1 MARRWINFVEGT
13 LASGLAAG
21 ATTLSYT
28 KATSSATPVASSGD
42 PLYLVIDPEAA
53 EHPPEIVKCTGVSG
67 SGPYTLTIVR
77 NQESSGD
84 QTWDTGRK
92 VVAAVSAAAM
102 TETVTLGDAQ
112 TVTGAK
118 TFSAAAVTSAGLTV
132 GQNLLFT
139 STPAYVQTTDGGNAI
154 EVVNDGAVTLCHN
167 TSGRLATSAA
177 GVTVTGD
184 IAVTG
189 TVDGV
194 DISGIEAGA
203 TADQSASEILTAI
216 KTVDGAGTGLD
227 ADLLDAQEG
236 SYYLAA
242 ANITG
247 ATLASGVT
255 ASSLTS
261 VGTLTAVNTAGAITF
276 TALTG
281 TPTITGSG
289 EVLRINARQ
298 FDIAN
303 EANSE
308 LLIQCNQNA
317 DVILYHDNI
326 GRVATTS
333 AGATVTGDLTVTNDI
348 SCDDLTVADE
358 VYLTATSQIVWDTT
372 DDRAKVYVN
381 TGNWVVHMSRD
392 AGASYVEMVR
402 IYRHPSNQLLNK
414 ADFAA
419 NLEPTSDDTFDLGST
434 AKYWDDVFAT
444 NPSMTSD
451 ATLKTDVADSA
462 LGLDFINDLRPV
474 SFKWGET
481 KGRAGVRTHHGF
493 LAQEVAATLGSAA
506 SDTAIWVNGEYLDED
521 GATQQGSQAL
531 RYHQFTAPLVKAVQE
546 LTARIVALEAA

>member
-255 ASSLTS
+255 A
-261 VGTLTAVNTAGAITF
+261 
-276 TALTG
+276 
-281 TPTITGSG
+281 
-289 EVLRINARQ
+289 
-298 FDIAN
+298 
-303 EANSE
+303 
-308 LLIQCNQNA
+308 
-317 DVILYHDNI
+317 
-326 GRVATTS
+326 
-333 AGATVTGDLTVTNDI
+333 
-348 SCDDLTVADE
+348 
-358 VYLTATSQIVWDTT
+358 
-372 DDRAKVYVN
+372 
-381 TGNWVVHMSRD
+381 
-392 AGASYVEMVR
+392 
-402 IYRHPSNQLLNK
+402 
-414 ADFAA
+414 
-419 NLEPTSDDTFDLGST
+419 
-434 AKYWDDVFAT
+434 
-444 NPSMTSD
+444 
-451 ATLKTDVADSA
+451 
-462 LGLDFINDLRPV
+462 
-474 SFKWGET
+474 
-481 KGRAGVRTHHGF
+481 
-493 LAQEVAATLGSAA
+493 
-506 SDTAIWVNGEYLDED
+506 
-521 GATQQGSQAL
+521 
-531 RYHQFTAPLVKAVQE
+531 
-546 LTARIVALEAA
+546 